1 MNASTARLKAYY
13 DAAMSQFNEVTERE
27 HGRFALDA
35 AIYTLN
41 AAEIRY
47 RTALRRDRS
56 LFCLNTL
63 DKQAKRGREC

>member
-41 AAEIRY
+41 AAELRY
-47 RTALRRDRS
+47 RTALQSDRS
-56 LFCLNTL
+56 LFCLERL
-63 DKQAKRGREC
+63 DKPANRGKEC